1 MSCARAMRKSV
12 KGTYRTMHK
21 KVVSN
26 FNKERM
32 VQIDFLNPP
41 EQYRLPSFCRMS
53 LFFRQIT
60 SGWLRNLYE
69 SLRTS

>member
-1 MSCARAMRKSV
+1 VSCARAVHKTV
-12 KGTYRTMHK
+12 KGKYKTTHK

-26 FNKERM
+26 FSKERM
-32 VQIDFLNPP
+32 ARISFLNPP
-41 EQYRLPSFCRMS
+41 EQSRFPSSCPMS

-60 SGWLRNLYE
+60 SRCLRNLYE